1 MWHTIGTPIKTVQL
15 AICNGKRDQS
25 SSMSDQTDLLVC
37 GVEMF
42 WISIVGP
49 SCKLSNYQLSNC
61 QH

>member
-49 SCKLSNYQLSNC
+49 SCKLSNY
-61 QH
+61 